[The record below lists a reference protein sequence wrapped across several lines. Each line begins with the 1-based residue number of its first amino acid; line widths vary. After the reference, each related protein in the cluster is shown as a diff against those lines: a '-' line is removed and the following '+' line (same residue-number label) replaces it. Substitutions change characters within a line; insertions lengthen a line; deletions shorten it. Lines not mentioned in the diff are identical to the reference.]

1 VGSAAA
7 GQVDGELGE
16 GCVGNHESRVWRRR
30 RAHLQA
36 ASSDAIIGL
45 PAWGRDAPVNPIVL
59 GLIAVVLFGFA
70 SVLTMIPL
78 PLPEK
83 TRAMAG
89 AFLNRFA
96 IGSLIVMTDL
106 PVAAWLR
113 GLIVSLLMSLPDAV
127 ITRAYTPILAIGAG
141 GGVIVGLAAGWWA
154 K

>member
-1 VGSAAA
+1 MGSAAA

-59 GLIAVVLFGFA
+59 
-70 SVLTMIPL
+70 
-78 PLPEK
+78 
-83 TRAMAG
+83 
-89 AFLNRFA
+89 
-96 IGSLIVMTDL
+96 
-106 PVAAWLR
+106 
-113 GLIVSLLMSLPDAV
+113 IVSLLMSLPDAV
-127 ITRAYTPILAIGAG
+127 STRAYTPILAIGAG
-141 GGVIVGLAAGWWA
+141 GGVIVGLAAEWWA